1 MSTSTIIFASKENR
15 RQRLAQRISDLD
27 LFDQLYFCATPEEL
41 NRLVKNTSA
50 DLICCE
56 LEPPATKLPPWAD
69 LVRNGFCRVLCFT
82 ADKSTIHLRLPA
94 GSSYVD
100 EKISTAT
107 LTGVVQTLL
116 SAPLQSPPPAGSGI
130 NQHVEAEHQVYSRFY
145 FDNFLDKE
153 LSRSKLTGRP
163 VSLILLEP
171 QLTQHHQQD
180 EQLLEPFLVRV
191 TRAIKTQIRAS
202 DLLCRYQRQ
211 RLAILLPETP
221 CGPAA
226 ELLERILANLRDS
239 FPEQRIPWTTA
250 VVSPE
255 ATEPENIHSL
265 IQQAITQ
272 LERSQPRY

>member
-1 MSTSTIIFASKENR
+1 MPISSIIFASKESR
-15 RQRLAQRISDLD
+15 RQRLAQRVSNLE

-56 LEPPATKLPPWAD
+56 LESPASELPPWAD
-69 LVRNGFCRVLCFT
+69 LVRKGFCRVLCFT
-82 ADKSTIHLRLPA
+82 ADKSTIRLRLPA

-107 LTGVVQTLL
+107 LTEVVQALL
-116 SAPLQSPPPAGSGI
+116 AAPLQSPPPAGSGI
-130 NQHVEAEHQVYSRFY
+130 NEQVAAEHQVYSRFY
-145 FDNFLDKE
+145 FDNFLGKE

-163 VSLILLEP
+163 VSLLLLEP

-191 TRAIKTQIRAS
+191 TRAIKTQIRSS

-226 ELLERILANLRDS
+226 ELLERILTNLRDS

-250 VVSPE
+250 IVSPE
-255 ATEPENIHSL
+255 AAEPENIHSL